1 MATLLLIVIYI
12 AFIGSVFPNLIYLT
26 PINFGEDISQSIM
39 GSQMAAA
46 YIGVMT
52 IPSIFGLIADNL
64 GANFLPF
71 YVILLFVIMICSTRV
86 LFKLDKIIIH

>member
-64 GANFLPF
+64 GCKFSAFLR
-71 YVILLFVIMICSTRV
+71 YSVICHYDLFNQS
-86 LFKLDKIIIH
+86 II

>member
-71 YVILLFVIMICSTRV
+71 YVILLFVIKFVQPEYYLS
-86 LFKLDKIIIH
+86 

>member
-39 GSQMAAA
+39 GSQMAQP
-46 YIGVMT
+46 I
-52 IPSIFGLIADNL
+52 
-64 GANFLPF
+64 
-71 YVILLFVIMICSTRV
+71 YV
-86 LFKLDKIIIH
+86 D

>member
-1 MATLLLIVIYI
+1 MVTLLLIVIYI
-12 AFIGSVFPNLIYLT
+12 AFIGPVFPNLIYLT

-52 IPSIFGLIADNL
+52 IPAIFGLIADNL

-71 YVILLFVIMICSTRV
+71 YVILLFVIMICVTRV
-86 LFKLDKIIIH
+86 LFKSDKRIIH